1 MTQDVLQNQTHA
13 NSRTVP
19 LTATVVGGAVVI
31 SGDGSAS
38 LPRDSGAHRFDFSVA
53 SPPGLTVQFASLDT
67 QDECSTCPPAPG
79 DNSKQIVGTK
89 IGKDGDTAS
98 FTNNNNNKDPMDVA
112 YQWHFTCSDPSLQ
125 VQPFDPIINN
135 GGTTKP
141 PSS

>member
-1 MTQDVLQNQTHA
+1 M
-13 NSRTVP
+13 
-19 LTATVVGGAVVI
+19 
-31 SGDGSAS
+31 
-38 LPRDSGAHRFDFSVA
+38 
-53 SPPGLTVQFASLDT
+53 
-67 QDECSTCPPAPG
+67 
-79 DNSKQIVGTK
+79 K

-112 YQWHFTCSDPSLQ
+112 YQWKFTCSDPELE